1 VKGQGTK
8 TMTNLFAQISV
19 NVATGAISYPQLP
32 GFKLDMERL
41 YSTAQLH
48 LPFCNGSIEMAVRHA
63 IHGQLTAHQGL
74 AQLLRAN
81 GEVSQ

>member
-1 VKGQGTK
+1 
-8 TMTNLFAQISV
+8 MSNLFERISV

-32 GFKLDMERL
+32 GFKLDIERL

-48 LPFCNGSIEMAVRHA
+48 LPFCNGSLEMAVRHA

-74 AQLLRAN
+74 SQLLLAN
-81 GEVSQ
+81 GEVAP